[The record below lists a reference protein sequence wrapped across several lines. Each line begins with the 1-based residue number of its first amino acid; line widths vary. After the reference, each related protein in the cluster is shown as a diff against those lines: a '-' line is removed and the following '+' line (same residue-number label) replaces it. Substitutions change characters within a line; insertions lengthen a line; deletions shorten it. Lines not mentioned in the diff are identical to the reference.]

1 LNVTFCAVV
10 YVPYVTRA
18 IKGPLAFMQLAR
30 SLLHLLV
37 CSSFL
42 LSILLSFVCI
52 SLFVSLYLSL
62 FCLSVF
68 CISVFCVSIF
78 CISVF
83 CKSVFCLSVFC
94 VSVFFLYAFVSKGK
108 SPFHLSFYLHFWMR
122 RRYQTGDAPCSQFVY
137 FSYFFTFVYVELK
150 LFLLHFPSCWNFF
163 LVLLSLLIV
172 FLLTVRHVRLLK
184 CECECFL
191 SACMTLIAC

>member
-1 LNVTFCAVV
+1 
-10 YVPYVTRA
+10 
-18 IKGPLAFMQLAR
+18 MQLAR
-30 SLLHLLV
+30 SLLHLFV
-37 CSSFL
+37 CSSLL
-42 LSILLSFVCI
+42 LSILLSFVCLSVVCI

-94 VSVFFLYAFVSKGK
+94 LSVFFLHAFVSKGK
-108 SPFHLSFYLHFWMR
+108 SSFHLSFYLHVWMR
-122 RRYQTGDAPCSQFVY
+122 RRYQTEDAPCFQFVY
-137 FSYFFTFVYVELK
+137 FSYFFTFLYVELK
-150 LFLLHFPSCWNFF
+150 LFLLHFPSCC
-163 LVLLSLLIV
+163 LLEYLLSSSLSLNIV
-172 FLLTVRHVRLLK
+172 FLLNVRHVRCWLK

-191 SACMTLIAC
+191 SACMTLLAR